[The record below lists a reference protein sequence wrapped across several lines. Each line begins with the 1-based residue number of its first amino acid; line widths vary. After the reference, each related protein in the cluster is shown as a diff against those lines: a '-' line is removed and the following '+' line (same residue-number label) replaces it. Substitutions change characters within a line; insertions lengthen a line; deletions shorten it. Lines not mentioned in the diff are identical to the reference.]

1 MSKTRCLLEN
11 NVKKFIT
18 TNNRKHIFFN
28 ETRLIKQRKQN
39 TKLQKNIDHTFI
51 YRMKYNY
58 KFCTSKF

>member
-39 TKLQKNIDHTFI
+39 TKLQKKYRPYI
-51 YRMKYNY
+51 YL
-58 KFCTSKF
+58 